1 MLFIKKNLIKLYLNK
16 KKKYIYSKLKSN
28 IITRELIGKSF
39 IIYNGKK
46 WLKKDIDN
54 LYYLNKPVGSLNNL
68 DTKKIS
74 LYKSKKKK
82 KKKKNNKIKKN
93 LKKK

>member
-16 KKKYIYSKLKSN
+16 KKKYIYTTLKSN
-28 IITRELIGKSF
+28 TITRELIGKSF

-54 LYYLNKPVGSLNNL
+54 LYYLNKSIGSLTNL

-74 LYKSKKKK
+74 QYKSKKKK
-82 KKKKNNKIKKN
+82 KKKKKIKI
-93 LKKK
+93 